1 MIIIN
6 ILINGLVYGTTY
18 ALMAVGFSLVF
29 GVAKILNMAHTGFYM
44 IAGFLI
50 FIAVKVFNLSLLP
63 SAVLAVLITGVL
75 GIMSYKLCFD
85 RIKEHQ
91 TAVLIVSVGL
101 VMLFQEVLLL
111 IFGGDYKGIPPI
123 MVGFVNVA
131 DVKVTDQS
139 FLVIIVS
146 IITLVGLWVMLSKTN
161 LGISIRAVAEDME
174 VANLMGIN
182 VGRICT
188 IIVGISAVLA
198 GIAGVVT
205 APIFMVH
212 PLMWLHPLIIVL
224 AAVILGGLGSVK
236 GSLIASII
244 MGYAETSVIYLV
256 PKGAYLGG
264 AVSLSVMVI
273 ILLIRPE
280 GLFGVVFEEERL

>member
-6 ILINGLVYGTTY
+6 ILINGLVFGMTY
-18 ALMAVGFSLVF
+18 ALIAVGFSLVF

-50 FIAVKVFNLSLLP
+50 FIAVKVFSLSLLP

>member
-29 GVAKILNMAHTGFYM
+29 GVAKILTLAHTGFYM

-75 GIMSYKLCFD
+75 GIISYKLCLD

-111 IFGGDYKGIPPI
+111 IFGGDFKGIPPFI
-123 MVGFVNVA
+123 VGFVNVG
-131 DVKVTDQS
+131 DIKVTDQS
-139 FLVIIVS
+139 FLIIIVS
-146 IITLVGLWVMLSKTN
+146 IAALLGLWVMLSKTN

-182 VGRICT
+182 VGRVSM

-198 GIAGVVT
+198 GISGVVA

-212 PLMWLHPLIIVL
+212 PLMWLHPLVIVL
-224 AAVILGGLGSVK
+224 AAVVLGGLGSVK
-236 GSLIASII
+236 GSVIASFI

-256 PKGAYLGG
+256 PGGAFLGG
-264 AVSLSVMVI
+264 AVSLCVMVI

-280 GLFGVVFEEERL
+280 GLFGIAFEEERL